1 MDLFNRLK
9 IDVSEKFPH
18 LSRAPIT
25 EAVIEIRARASK
37 PWIEAE
43 VLATLKQHLVQYPVH
58 VSARGFE
65 HKFQVSPTQEAK
77 VDSKDLGWQGHDFR
91 SADLK
96 QIVKFHLDL
105 FSFSRLNP
113 YDNWE
118 RFTNE
123 ALRLWKIHRELSQ
136 PLEVQRL
143 GVRFIN
149 RIPIT
154 EGKMD
159 LEKYFKE
166 FPQDLKN
173 LNLSLTG
180 FLHHNIFSIP
190 GYPYAMNIIKTVQP
204 SEAPGVKEFALILD
218 IDVYT
223 QNAFEA
229 STKTM
234 EEKLAEMRW
243 LKNKSFFSI
252 ITNELKVKLQ

>member
-1 MDLFNRLK
+1 LK
-9 IDVSEKFPH
+9 IDLSEKFPH
-18 LSRAPIT
+18 LTRAPIT
-25 EAVIEIRARASK
+25 EAVIEIRARTSK
-37 PWIEAE
+37 PWNEAE
-43 VLATLKQHLVQYPVH
+43 TLATLKQRLVQYPSH

-91 SADLK
+91 SADSK
-96 QIVKFHLDL
+96 QIVKFHLNS

-154 EGKMD
+154 GGKIE
-159 LEKYFKE
+159 LGKYFKE
-166 FPQDLKN
+166 FPQDLKD

-180 FLHHNIFSIP
+180 FLHHNMFAVP
-190 GYPYAMNIIKTVQP
+190 KYPYAINLIKTLQP
-204 SEAPGVKEFALILD
+204 GEVSGVNESSLILD

-223 QNAFEA
+223 QNPFEA
-229 STKTM
+229 IDEKI
-234 EEKLAEMRW
+234 EDKLAEMRW

-252 ITNELKVKLQ
+252 ITEQLIKKLQ